1 MAEFILY
8 DLTGVSWIAANVLS
22 FVAFFS
28 IHAFPAPATCMCA
41 FFAIAFDPQCLSIPP
56 LLHRHVFVLIRLCIE
71 VAIIYSRRGCDFT
84 PRRTLAF
91 YSRFSMDVRMAVVSP
106 SGRSDDALWV
116 CLRPRWRQR
125 VHRTFAHASRR
136 ARRHPCALRIGRIC
150 DWVLGNVFLTPA
162 ASERSGR
169 ICDRGAP
176 NWFSDPSAIRA
187 KQPHL

>member
-1 MAEFILY
+1 MAEVILY
-8 DLTGVSWIAANVLS
+8 DLTGISWIASLALNKY
-22 FVAFFS
+22 FS
-28 IHAFPAPATCMCA
+28 IHTYLAPATCMCA

-56 LLHRHVFVLIRLCIE
+56 LLHRPVFVLIRLCIE

-125 VHRTFAHASRR
+125 VHRTFAHALRR
-136 ARRHPCALRIGRIC
+136 ARRHLCAQRIGRIC
-150 DWVLGNVFLTPA
+150 DWGLRKRL
-162 ASERSGR
+162 
-169 ICDRGAP
+169 
-176 NWFSDPSAIRA
+176 SDPRA
-187 KQPHL
+187 VTAKRPHL